1 LPDVLKKRDI
11 PRGVLDPQSG
21 AGRYQERLER
31 PSWDVVEYV
40 KHYWSARWDLG
51 DGDSHMVS
59 TLPHPTVNLVV
70 EPFHPSIHGVLT
82 GRFTYQLTGAGRIF
96 GITFRPAGFRPF
108 LGTSVASLTN
118 SSTSVG
124 AVFGAGGAE
133 LVAQLLQLEDVAEM
147 VALSDRFVRE
157 RRPPVDPKVQM
168 LNGIVEQIELD
179 RSLTRVEAVVERTGM
194 SKRTL
199 QRLFR
204 EYVGVSPKW
213 VIQRYRLHEA
223 ADQLDSGSEID
234 LATLAQELGYAD
246 QAHLARDFK
255 ALVGRSPREYAR
267 GNARR

>member
-1 LPDVLKKRDI
+1 VN
-11 PRGVLDPQSG
+11 
-21 AGRYQERLER
+21 
-31 PSWDVVEYV
+31 EYV
-40 KHYWSARWDLG
+40 KHYWSARWDLR
-51 DGDSHMVS
+51 DGDSHIVT
-59 TLPHPTVNLVV
+59 TLPHPTVNLVA
-70 EPFHPSIHGVLT
+70 ESFHPAIHGVLT
-82 GRFTYQLTGAGRIF
+82 GRFTYQLTGSGRIF

-108 LGTSVASLTN
+108 LGTSVAFLTN
-118 SSTSVG
+118 SSTSVA
-124 AVFGAGGAE
+124 AVFGPAGDA
-133 LVAQLLQLEDVAEM
+133 LVVQLLQMEDFAEM

-157 RRPPVDPKVQM
+157 RRPAVDPKVH
-168 LNGIVEQIELD
+168 LVNGIVEHIERD
-179 RSLTRVEAVVERTGM
+179 RSVTRVEAVVDRTGM
-194 SKRTL
+194 STRTL